1 MTGQY
6 TFFRAVR
13 AQNGISLLELLVG
26 ITISML
32 TVLVITQVFLT
43 SEKQRRIPAAGADT
57 QVNGILA
64 FDALQRDVRLAG
76 YGLSGG
82 PWVGACT
89 TGNLS
94 EAGAVGL
101 ANLPLAPVV
110 ITPGSGTTPSDSI
123 DILSSGKVNAAV
135 QIKLEESRA
144 SGAGVFVV
152 PSTLG
157 IEAGDWLI
165 ISSTAGAQ
173 CDAFQAQSLTTAS
186 PWGITPSGSVPTAYV
201 AGSLLSNMGATPI
214 RRRWSVSDTFR
225 LRMTDLAVSS
235 PPTPAAT
242 DDAYADIVL
251 LRAFYAK
258 DTDGNG
264 TVDTYNATA
273 PTTRAEWSQVIG
285 LRMVLVAR
293 SPQWDKD
300 EVTAS
305 APQWN
310 LGSATVA
317 NAAACA
323 DDASSRCL
331 PLSLTHTSTGT
342 EWKHYRYRMY
352 ESLIPLRNLIWNA
365 G

>member
-1 MTGQY
+1 MTGQHSPS
-6 TFFRAVR
+6 RAVR
-13 AQNGISLLELLVG
+13 AQGGISLLELLVG
-26 ITISML
+26 ITVSML
-32 TVLVITQVFLT
+32 TVLVITQVFLA
-43 SEKQRRIPAAGADT
+43 SEKQRRIPAAGADA

-64 FDALQRDVRLAG
+64 LDALQRDVRQAG

-82 PWVGACT
+82 PWVGICT

-94 EAGAVGL
+94 EPDAVGL
-101 ANLPLAPVV
+101 ANLPLAPVT
-110 ITPGSGTTPSDSI
+110 ITPGSNTAPSDSI
-123 DILSSGKVNAAV
+123 DILSSGKVNAAL
-135 QIKLEESRA
+135 QIKLEEDHA
-144 SGAGVFVV
+144 SGNGAFVV

-165 ISSTAGAQ
+165 VSSAAGAH
-173 CDAFQAQSLTTAS
+173 CDAFQAQTLATAP
-186 PWGITPSGSVPTAYV
+186 PWGITPSGSVTTSYT
-201 AGSLLSNMGATPI
+201 AGSLLTNMGASPI

-225 LRMTDLAVSS
+225 LRTTNLAVSGT
-235 PPTPAAT
+235 PTPAAA

-264 TVDTYNATA
+264 SVDAYNTTA

-285 LRMVLVAR
+285 LRLAVVVR

-300 EVTAS
+300 EVTTS
-305 APQWN
+305 ALQWN

-323 DDASSRCL
+323 GDASSQCL
-331 PLSLTHTSTGT
+331 PLSLTHTGTGS

-352 ESLIPLRNLIWNA
+352 ESLIPLRNLLWNA